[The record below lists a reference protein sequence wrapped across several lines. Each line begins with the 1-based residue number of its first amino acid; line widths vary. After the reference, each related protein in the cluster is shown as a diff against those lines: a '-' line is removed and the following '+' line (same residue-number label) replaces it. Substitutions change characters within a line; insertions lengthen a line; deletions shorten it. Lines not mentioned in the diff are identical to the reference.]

1 VAININDENR
11 LNDLMGVVVHNEE
24 EAYSL
29 YKNYA
34 LRVDFSIRKGHRK
47 FFQGTKEVRMR
58 EYMCNKEGFKNDDS
72 PSGKQYTKMVTRT
85 DYEPCIRFTTKDG
98 I

>member
-1 VAININDENR
+1 
-11 LNDLMGVVVHNEE
+11 VHNEE
-24 EAYSL
+24 EVYSL

-34 LRVDFSIRKGHRK
+34 LHVGFSIQKGHRN

-72 PSGKQYTKMVTRT
+72 PSGKQELVVELVL
-85 DYEPCIRFTTKDG
+85 DLQ
-98 I
+98 